1 MECRA
6 VSWLQWAVCRSVY
19 RCEAPWDSV
28 TRCRCDRTA
37 CTGWYGWTTT
47 NDATWS
53 QDFTPVLPRS
63 ISTIAS
69 TSADSGSCRFHLRT
83 YLGSQHDDRYLAFF
97 GPAAAQLLLRSGTGS
112 TLWIERRRL
121 LTGQANGRTDGR
133 TDTRPLHRPCTA
145 YYSGGSVSNKLCSF
159 TV

>member
-19 RCEAPWDSV
+19 RCEAAWDSV

-47 NDATWS
+47 SDATWS

-83 YLGSQHDDRYLAFF
+83 YLGSQHDDRYLALRP
-97 GPAAAQLLLRSGTGS
+97 GCGAAAAAIWHRQHIVDRTAAAADGTGK
-112 TLWIERRRL
+112 
-121 LTGQANGRTDGR
+121 RTDGR